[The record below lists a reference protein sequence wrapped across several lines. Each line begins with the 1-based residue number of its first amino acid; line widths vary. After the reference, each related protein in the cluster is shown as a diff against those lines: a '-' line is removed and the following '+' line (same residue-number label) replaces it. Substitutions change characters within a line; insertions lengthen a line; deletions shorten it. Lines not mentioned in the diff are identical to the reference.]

1 MKRIPNELFF
11 VWVESEIEK
20 GNSVRL
26 RLKGNSMLPFL
37 RNGVDEVVLYPCK
50 KEDLHPMDIVLFR
63 FKGRH
68 LLHRIIKMDN
78 NHLYIRGDGSIKA
91 KEVCLY
97 SDVVGK
103 VQEIIRPSGK
113 RITLNSISWKVISYL
128 WINSG
133 KLRVF
138 ILKIA
143 TRF

>member
-78 NHLYIRGDGSIKA
+78 NLLYIRGDGSIKA

-113 RITLNSISWKVISYL
+113 KITLNSISWKVISYL